1 MLIVDL
7 FGNVILQTSGTVN
20 ISIKP
25 LVTGT
30 YFVIIKDGIN
40 SFSNKISITRL
51 ITILKPK
58 KDLNLAKS

>member
-1 MLIVDL
+1 VLIVDL

-40 SFSNKISITRL
+40 SFSNKISITR
-51 ITILKPK
+51 
-58 KDLNLAKS
+58 